1 MNLNEFYKMIN
12 DICPTYH
19 FESDLEQFPRQVY
32 TEYSTVYEYAS
43 NNVYNKVTSVNLSH
57 FSKDEFDK
65 TEKLLELMLMVKP
78 EITFNK
84 ETEFDQ
90 ETKVI
95 TNSYDIEISESLD
108 EQEVLNEIEEL
119 KNKIKEDE

>member
-19 FESDLEQFPRQVY
+19 FESNLEEFPRQVY

-43 NNVYNKVTSVNLSH
+43 NNCFNKITSINLSH
-57 FSKDEFDK
+57 FSKEEFDK
-65 TEKLLELMLMVKP
+65 TERLLELMLMIKP
-78 EITFNK
+78 EISFNK
-84 ETEFDQ
+84 ETEFDH

-95 TNSYDIEISESLD
+95 TNSYDIEISQSLD
-108 EQEVLNEIEEL
+108 EQQVLEEIEEL
-119 KNKIKEDE
+119 KRKIEEVK